1 MAEAYPMA
9 RTAMLANSGIKAMRV
24 NDQDQEQNVRLASQ
38 SVQNA
43 AVSGDPWIP
52 IVGNIDF
59 QELTSNGTAL
69 KAQEFLLYMQS
80 LDNFRLKTYGLD
92 NGGIFEKSAHTLES
106 EQSMNVG
113 GQQSRVYQ
121 DGLTIR
127 QNFCD
132 IVNSVWGLG
141 IWCEP
146 AQSAIGDL
154 DMDGVAVDEKDQSGT
169 VPGEQPAEESD
180 NVE

>member
-1 MAEAYPMA
+1 
-9 RTAMLANSGIKAMRV
+9 
-24 NDQDQEQNVRLASQ
+24 
-38 SVQNA
+38 
-43 AVSGDPWIP
+43 
-52 IVGNIDF
+52 
-59 QELTSNGTAL
+59 
-69 KAQEFLLYMQS
+69 
-80 LDNFRLKTYGLD
+80 
-92 NGGIFEKSAHTLES
+92 
-106 EQSMNVG
+106 MNVG

-154 DMDGVAVDEKDQSGT
+154 DMDGTAVDEKDQSGT